1 MKIGGDSLDSRIYE
15 VTGKTALAGG
25 GALTGA
31 ALGAALGTLACPGV
45 GTGIGYLVGVGVGCL
60 GSIELTK
67 KWFKKGR
74 FS

>member
-1 MKIGGDSLDSRIYE
+1 MAQKLME
-15 VTGKTALAGG
+15 PTGRTAIAGG

-31 ALGAALGTLACPGV
+31 ALGAALGTLACPGI

-60 GSIELTK
+60 GSIKLTNKWLK
-67 KWFKKGR
+67 KER